1 MWNWYHHWEMLRLAL
16 GSLTFAGLISLAAC
30 SSDGGSPSNSAGAAS
45 TTAGASNTAGA
56 STGGAGGSG
65 QTGGSANAGASNAG
79 SGNAGSG
86 NAGASSAGASN
97 GGANNGGSAG
107 SAGGA
112 PAGGAGAGTAG
123 GGTAGGPSGC
133 ALCDDF
139 EGVAAGMP
147 PDPAKWTSTVLS
159 DCMSTAAKPLVDA
172 SQHHSGA
179 QSLKVAG
186 TASYCDYAM
195 VGNSA
200 AFKALGNIVYGRYY
214 VRFETALPAGHTAF
228 MIFPDTG
235 IKSLRVGGQNSALQW
250 NRQSDDATLPSQ
262 SPAGIALSKVPPV
275 ATWMCL
281 EFMVDQAK
289 GLISTWVDGTLI
301 QGLVADAT
309 PTADVDMAWGSA
321 YKPMLTGVNIGWQNY
336 GAGAMNLWFD
346 DFALSTSR
354 INCQ

>member
-1 MWNWYHHWEMLRLAL
+1 
-16 GSLTFAGLISLAAC
+16 
-30 SSDGGSPSNSAGAAS
+30 
-45 TTAGASNTAGA
+45 
-56 STGGAGGSG
+56 
-65 QTGGSANAGASNAG
+65 
-79 SGNAGSG
+79 
-86 NAGASSAGASN
+86 
-97 GGANNGGSAG
+97 
-107 SAGGA
+107 
-112 PAGGAGAGTAG
+112 
-123 GGTAGGPSGC
+123 
-133 ALCDDF
+133 
-139 EGVAAGMP
+139 MP
-147 PDPAKWTSTVLS
+147 PDPTKWTSTVLS
-159 DCMSTAAKPLVDA
+159 DCASNAAKPLVDA

-186 TASYCDYAM
+186 TAAYCDYAM
-195 VGNSA
+195 VGNST
-200 AFKALGNIVYGRYY
+200 AFKALGNVVYGRYY

-235 IKSLRVGGQNSALQW
+235 IKSLRMGGQNAALQW

-301 QGLVADAT
+301 PGLVADAT

-346 DFALSTSR
+346 DFALSSSR